1 MLIFFHEYRLD
12 HPRFRGHARVAMIM
26 ALVVPLCS
34 LIIADAIGWLN
45 PWLWGGSGCGMALA
59 LALRSVLAM
68 HRHQGNLG
76 ALGRRMVRTS
86 ASWFPYF
93 FVLIQSAIASLI
105 VLFVW
110 FSATAMALP
119 MPAYVHGLVVV
130 MALLIP
136 ARRYITAHIQPGAS
150 YRYELWREGLRGT
163 WHALAAILVTR
174 VIIGI
179 TQAELTKV
187 TQGTIAWQVMLWV
200 PAALYII
207 FSTSM
212 MIEHLAAITRD
223 HRPAPVAP
231 AGEISPDRL

>member
-1 MLIFFHEYRLD
+1 MLILFHEYKLD
-12 HPRFRGHARVAMIM
+12 HPRFPGHARVAMIM
-26 ALVVPLCS
+26 AMVVPVCS

-45 PWLWGGSGCGMALA
+45 PWLWGGSGCGIALA

-68 HRHQGNLG
+68 HRQPDELG
-76 ALGRRMVRTS
+76 AMGRGMVRTS
-86 ASWFPYF
+86 SSWFPFF

-119 MPAYVHGLVVV
+119 MPPYVHGIVVI

-136 ARRYITAHIQPGAS
+136 ARRYVAARILPGAS
-150 YRYELWREGLRGT
+150 WRYEMWREGLRGA
-163 WHALAAILVTR
+163 WHALGAVLLTR

-179 TQAELTKV
+179 TLSGLNPY
-187 TQGTIAWQVMLWV
+187 TQGSIAWQVMLWV

-212 MIEHLAAITRD
+212 MAEHLGEIARN
-223 HRPAPVAP
+223 HRPAPATP
-231 AGEISPDRL
+231 GNEILPDRL